1 MAEYAAVALA
11 QSFQQDLARGD
22 ANAIMDM
29 SRRWATVEAGL
40 SEQIEALAEQIAKI
54 VTDGGTV
61 PASKLYQMERYQSLL
76 AQLQAQMNAYSQ
88 AAIVDLMDD
97 ATRSQ
102 QMARQ
107 HAKQM
112 LGAASSAPS
121 GPGAIQ
127 TALDKLGVEATEKIA
142 ALARGGNPLDQIFQ
156 KAYPA
161 AAAGLTDQLLRGA
174 ALGWNP
180 RKTAAAAKKA
190 GLVQGLN
197 HILLVYRDQ
206 QIRNYREAQLDAY
219 NANPYVYGYMRLAA
233 KNDRTC
239 AACLRLDGEIYEL
252 GEHMPLH
259 PQDRC
264 AIIPLIEGQPLPQ
277 WKRGLDWLR
286 EQSPEAQR
294 KVLGRQ
300 RFELWRQGLFDL
312 NELATVG
319 NHPVWGP
326 TARVTPVKALLHG
339 HSNGIVS
346 KTAAA
351 TLAAYKA
358 NQPQAGART
367 LQLDQDDKALIG
379 QLIGGLPKLQSVGLT
394 AKKGIKAALE
404 KMGAGQRGF
413 TYLDDS
419 GVLSGAIS
427 YHTKSG
433 NATLLEVTQAG
444 FASDAANLKALQDV
458 AAVAQASGQGVELYV
473 PKGLVNQY
481 LGWGFTIHS
490 SQANG
495 SVMRLS
501 VDDVPAFLSD
511 PQALGVAKVQQVA
524 AARAAQLTDPQSI
537 VTYRSGYALPNQP
550 FKAVGAFDEFDLNAL
565 TKQGLDT
572 EPFPDLPEDK
582 HAGAGMILIHAET
595 GKVILTKPAG
605 GFGGYTHT
613 FPKGTVEPG
622 DSLQKTAIKEV
633 YEETGFQA
641 KIIGVLGDYEKT
653 TSVNRMYIGVVTGGE
668 PWNAHWETEAVVMA
682 PLDQFRDLLNTGT
695 DKALGKDFQNLYEQA
710 IEKGGGNLEKG
721 LDILQGEKAAAAAA
735 QLAAMQQAAYD
746 KWAGG
751 QHASLDELQAA
762 LAHAGKA
769 QAVEIAADVAAIEA
783 AIDQV
788 KAQNAANKQ
797 LFSSYLNEGPDALD
811 GLDAE
816 KLQSLITWAYE
827 TRQPATNIADLE
839 AFAAQGKP
847 VKLPADASKAQ
858 LVAHLVDITGG
869 KKWLFSVMTK
879 AQLEGLDGLKA
890 ADILAAAEAAGQAHT
905 QKYSSKA
912 VEPEPP
918 PLPTVPLPAHMA
930 NATKAQLVD
939 FLVAATGAAKWKFS
953 VMDAGQIKAL
963 FGKTQVD
970 ILALADEA
978 GAAHSAKYKKVA
990 GKKGDTTAGQAAAA
1004 SKRAVV
1010 EPPGTSDPQK
1020 LRSLSA
1026 QVDVPLSLLA
1036 RLSPD
1041 MLAKLYGLPPAEAKK
1056 LAQSWGSGVYW
1067 AGLYANDP
1075 DSLEDATV
1083 DELHATLRYIAA
1095 SGAAHLQPLKAA
1107 INEMFG
1113 EAQGIAPARPV
1124 AAPPEPEPPSENE
1137 EAFKQVS
1144 VTVAMGDSLEELP
1157 ASTLKKALMYANT
1170 PGAKVVIDT
1179 TAAIKGIS
1187 AALTAQAK
1195 LAEAQTLPTNK
1206 IALVNLLSGAFS
1218 GTGFKKPKLSILGK
1232 LETWELS
1239 SLYITLKYDGIDAL
1253 LQELR
1258 VASDYGYVPEPATR
1272 RDVDQPATR
1281 TQQPRPTNAG
1291 IPYPQG
1297 YSAANINSIK
1307 KDELAA
1313 YLSPILGKAPNTL
1326 KVQTK
1331 AQLIS
1336 LLGTGGAAP
1345 TTATT
1350 LAGGASSA
1358 ASGGVATPKA
1368 PETPLPQFQPPT
1380 GAINITGASRG
1391 LVAEVTSLALG
1402 AIKDTSGQAGTSK
1415 ALFAIADGSAQ
1426 GIIYKSSSGK
1436 FQGVVAVTDV
1446 GSALKV
1452 VGVGFADAATNTRG
1466 IADAVNL
1473 AAAAGK
1479 PLELWVPDKL
1489 KAQYTAWG
1497 FKNTNSNYYQ
1507 VTAQTASPALMS
1519 HASSAVSTQTDT
1531 APVSAPP
1538 GAATYGDLQ
1547 KLQPKALAG
1556 HLSGQLGLPAKE
1568 LEKLPINDLA
1578 SLVGK
1583 MPAEAK
1589 AQAQA
1594 ALDAFAAQAELRA
1607 IVGKFQAKGVGAF
1620 ATSGEIKAALNAIK
1634 TLNVPVPTADLQAL
1648 HERGKALEVEE
1659 RASSP
1664 YIPRFTP
1671 RGIPPGVPAQQQLP
1685 DPPGFPPDLSRLRVI
1700 RGLGG
1705 STGAELVE
1713 DTATGKKYVRKTGNN
1728 AGHVR
1733 EEIAAD
1739 EVYRAMGVRVP
1750 VAKLYETSGG
1760 PVKLAEYVEG
1770 RTLADVLTSGP
1781 NAQREKA
1788 LAQLRDGF
1796 AVDALMG
1803 NWDVTGASAD
1813 NILVDA
1819 EGNAWRID
1827 NGGSMRYRAQG
1838 AKKGADDWNKYPVD
1852 LWEMRAPGRSG
1863 AGSYN
1868 YKIFGDM
1875 SIYDIMAQART
1886 IADRET
1892 DILAVVPLEA
1902 RQMVHDRIET
1912 MRDLSI
1918 TAQTVQRDKFVPE
1931 YTDAWL
1937 EQTVRIRKAGI
1948 IDALPKRM
1956 EPGSGSDVHRVRD
1969 ENGRSFDKFRGE
1981 GSHTAAIAKF
1991 MAANGADM
1999 KIISEWMSDQ
2009 AGSSWSYTSQ
2019 GFKWAMVKMRG
2030 GNPENYYWAENQRGA
2045 TAEQIYKG
2053 VVERAGKGQKGQEK
2067 FDKTLAIW
2075 HAFVFESIRNI
2086 DFPQNHPDQGYVQ
2099 LMRTENKASLAAM
2112 GVKKASATTQVKG
2125 KRGALESSSIWR
2137 TIQVSG
2143 GEGTLQRVPYHRLF
2157 GFYWHEQSP
2166 GRGGGGFLGDNE
2178 NEFVFMP
2185 EDIPFWYIGHAGRGK
2200 TADELWSK
2208 IEE

>member
-252 GEHMPLH
+252 GEHMQIH

-286 EQSPEAQR
+286 EQSPETQR

-300 RFELWRQGLFDL
+300 RFELWQQGLFDL

-346 KTAAA
+346 KTAAVV
-351 TLAAYKA
+351 LSAYKA

-473 PKGLVNQY
+473 PKGLVSQY
-481 LGWGFTIHS
+481 LSWGFTIHS
-490 SQANG
+490 GQANG

-633 YEETGFQA
+633 FEETGFQA

-653 TSVNRMYIGVVTGGE
+653 TSVNRMYIGVVMGGE

-682 PLDQFRDLLNTGT
+682 PLDQFRDLLNTGA

-710 IEKGGGNLEKG
+710 IEKGGGNLEQG
-721 LDILQGEKAAAAAA
+721 LDILQGEKAAAAA

-769 QAVEIAADVAAIEA
+769 QAAEIAADVAAIEA
-783 AIDQV
+783 AISQV

-811 GLDAE
+811 GLDND

-847 VKLPADASKAQ
+847 VKLPAGASKAQ
-858 LVAHLVDITGG
+858 LVAHLVDVTGG

-879 AQLEGLDGLKA
+879 AQIEGLGGLKA
-890 ADILAAAEAAGQAHT
+890 ADILAAAEMAGQAHT
-905 QKYSSKA
+905 QKYSKPA
-912 VEPEPP
+912 EPEPE

-930 NATKAQLVD
+930 NATKGQLVD

-953 VMDAGQIKAL
+953 VMEAGQIKAL

-978 GAAHSAKYKKVA
+978 GAAHSAKYKKAA
-990 GKKGDTTAGQAAAA
+990 GKKATTTAGQAAAA
-1004 SKRAVV
+1004 SKRAVA
-1010 EPPGTSDPQK
+1010 EPPDASDPQK
-1020 LRSLSA
+1020 LRSLSV

-1041 MLAKLYGLPPAEAKK
+1041 MLATLYGLPPAEAKK
-1056 LAQSWGSGVYW
+1056 LAQDWGKGAYW

-1075 DSLEDATV
+1075 ASLEEATV

-1095 SGAAHLQPLKAA
+1095 SGAAHLQPLKVTIA
-1107 INEMFG
+1107 EMFG

-1124 AAPPEPEPPSENE
+1124 AAPPPPEPQSDTDNRALLARMYTAWLDDAKSLPERFTAAQLEQMHDYLDYGPRAAQYFDLLDAVVAAENVLMAQAE
-1137 EAFKQVS
+1137 LETMAGRPKIWVVKKVVS
-1144 VTVAMGDSLEELP
+1144 VYKAEKAAPPRWTDLGGLSEDQ
-1157 ASTLKKALMYANT
+1157 LKQLVVTAKYKGTDQANAL
-1170 PGAKVVIDT
+1170 
-1179 TAAIKGIS
+1179 
-1187 AALTAQAK
+1187 LRQF
-1195 LAEAQTLPTNK
+1195 TNK
-1206 IALVNLLSGAFS
+1206 GA
-1218 GTGFKKPKLSILGK
+1218 
-1232 LETWELS
+1232 ET
-1239 SLYITLKYDGIDAL
+1239 
-1253 LQELR
+1253 
-1258 VASDYGYVPEPATR
+1258 PPPPAP
-1272 RDVDQPATR
+1272 VK
-1281 TQQPRPTNAG
+1281 TQQPRRADAG

-1307 KDELAA
+1307 KDDLAA

-1331 AQLIS
+1331 AQLIA

-1358 ASGGVATPKA
+1358 ASSGVATPKA

-1380 GAINITGASRG
+1380 GAINITGASKG
-1391 LVAEVTSLALG
+1391 LLSEVAQSLSALDSIGQTG
-1402 AIKDTSGQAGTSK
+1402 AKK
-1415 ALFAIADGSAQ
+1415 ALDAIEAAEAQ
-1426 GIIYKSSSGK
+1426 GIIYKDLGGVIK
-1436 FQGVVAVTDV
+1436 GVVAVTDV

-1479 PLELWVPDKL
+1479 PLELWVPTKL
-1489 KAQYTAWG
+1489 ISQYQAWG

-1507 VTAQTASPALMS
+1507 VTAQTASPSLMS
-1519 HASSAVSTQTDT
+1519 QASSAVSTQTDT

-1547 KLQPKALAG
+1547 KLKPKALAG

-1568 LEKLPINDLA
+1568 LEKLAINDLA

>member
-29 SRRWATVEAGL
+29 SRRWAGVEAGL

-112 LGAASSAPS
+112 LGAASPAPS
-121 GPGAIQ
+121 GSGAIQ

-286 EQSPEAQR
+286 EQSPETQR

-300 RFELWRQGLFDL
+300 RFELWQQGLFDL

-339 HSNGIVS
+339 HSNSIVS

-358 NQPQAGART
+358 SQPQAGART

-379 QLIGGLPKLQSVGLT
+379 QLIGGLPKLQGVGLT

-444 FASDAANLKALQDV
+444 FANDTANLKALQDV
-458 AAVAQASGQGVELYV
+458 AAVAQTSGQGVELYV
-473 PKGLVNQY
+473 PKGLVSQY
-481 LGWGFTIHS
+481 LSWGFTIHS

-501 VDDVPAFLSD
+501 VDDVPAFLGD

-524 AARAAQLTDPQSI
+524 AARAAQLTDPQGI

-550 FKAVGAFDEFDLNAL
+550 FKAVGAFDDFDLDTL

-582 HAGAGMILIHAET
+582 HAGAGMILIHPET
-595 GKVILTKPAG
+595 GKIVLTKPAG

-653 TSVNRMYIGVVTGGE
+653 TSINRMYIGVVTGGE

-721 LDILQGEKAAAAAA
+721 LDILQGEKAAAAA

-769 QAVEIAADVAAIEA
+769 QAAEIAADVVAIEA
-783 AIDQV
+783 AISQV
-788 KAQNAANKQ
+788 KAQSAVNKQ
-797 LFSSYLNEGPDALD
+797 LFSSYLNQGPDALD
-811 GLDAE
+811 GLDND

-847 VKLPADASKAQ
+847 VKLPAGASKAQ
-858 LVAHLVDITGG
+858 LVAHLVDATGG

-879 AQLEGLDGLKA
+879 AQIEGLDGLSA
-890 ADILAAAEAAGQAHT
+890 ADILAAAEMAGQAHT
-905 QKYSSKA
+905 QKYSSKV

-918 PLPTVPLPAHMA
+918 PPPTVPLPAHMA

-953 VMDAGQIKAL
+953 VMEAGQIKAL
-963 FGKTQVD
+963 FGQTEAS
-970 ILALADEA
+970 ILQAADEA

-990 GKKGDTTAGQAAAA
+990 GKKSSTTAGQAATA

-1010 EPPGTSDPQK
+1010 EPPDASDPQK

-1041 MLAKLYGLPPAEAKK
+1041 MLATLYGLPPAEAKK

-1113 EAQGIAPARPV
+1113 EAQGIAPVRPV
-1124 AAPPEPEPPSENE
+1124 ATPPPPPPEPLDKAGLNALLARMYTAWLDDAKSLPERFTAEQLEQMHDFLDYGPRAAQYFDLLDAVVAAENVLMAQAE
-1137 EAFKQVS
+1137 LETMAGRPKIWVVKKVVS
-1144 VTVAMGDSLEELP
+1144 VYKAEKATPPRWTDLGGLSEDQ
-1157 ASTLKKALMYANT
+1157 LKQLVVTAKYKDTDQANAL
-1170 PGAKVVIDT
+1170 
-1179 TAAIKGIS
+1179 
-1187 AALTAQAK
+1187 LRQF
-1195 LAEAQTLPTNK
+1195 TNK
-1206 IALVNLLSGAFS
+1206 GA
-1218 GTGFKKPKLSILGK
+1218 
-1232 LETWELS
+1232 ET
-1239 SLYITLKYDGIDAL
+1239 
-1253 LQELR
+1253 
-1258 VASDYGYVPEPATR
+1258 PPPPAP
-1272 RDVDQPATR
+1272 VK

-1350 LAGGASSA
+1350 LARGASSA
-1358 ASGGVATPKA
+1358 AAGGVATPKA

-1380 GAINITGASRG
+1380 GAINITGASKG
-1391 LVAEVTSLALG
+1391 LLSEVAQSLSALDSIGQTG
-1402 AIKDTSGQAGTSK
+1402 AKK
-1415 ALFAIADGSAQ
+1415 ALDAIETAGAQ
-1426 GIIYKSSSGK
+1426 GIIYKDSDGVIK
-1436 FQGVVAVTDV
+1436 GVVAVTDV

-1479 PLELWVPDKL
+1479 PLELWVPTKL
-1489 KAQYTAWG
+1489 ISQYQAWG

-1519 HASSAVSTQTDT
+1519 QASSAVSTQTDT

-1547 KLQPKALAG
+1547 KLKTKSLAG

-1568 LEKLPINDLA
+1568 LEKLPIDDLA

-1594 ALDAFAAQAELRA
+1594 ALDTFAAQAELRA

-1634 TLNVPVPTADLQAL
+1634 TLNIPVPTADLQAL
-1648 HERGKALEVEE
+1648 HERGKTLEEEE

-1671 RGIPPGVPAQQQLP
+1671 RGIPPGVPAQQRLP

-1713 DTATGKKYVRKTGNN
+1713 DTATGKRYVRKTGNN

-1863 AGSYN
+1863 AGAYN

-1886 IADRET
+1886 IADREA

-1948 IDALPKRM
+1948 VDALPKRM

-2075 HAFVFESIRNI
+2075 HAFVFESMRNI